1 MRSAGHVVHFGASG
15 KQNVIA
21 LFFKLGWDQ
30 YGFNKKRAET
40 RYAEL
45 VFSYPVGSVGHVLHS
60 GAPGKRNMIA
70 LFYKLEWDWYGFKKK
85 ACWDT
90 LRRTSVFASGGI
102 CGSYSAFWCIRGEK
116 R

>member
-70 LFYKLEWDWYGFKKK
+70 LFYKLEWDWYGFKK
-85 ACWDT
+85 
-90 LRRTSVFASGGI
+90 SVLGHVTPNF
-102 CGSYSAFWCIRGEK
+102 CLCIRWDL
-116 R
+116 RVV